1 MDAKISKRTI
11 SSSSMGKLSNRT
23 LRALAIAI
31 LLKIILSSEIVL
43 FISWNINVYP
53 WFKCYFNF

>member
-1 MDAKISKRTI
+1 MDAKISKRTF

-31 LLKIILSSEIVL
+31 LLKIILSSELV
-43 FISWNINVYP
+43 FVIS
-53 WFKCYFNF
+53 

>member
-23 LRALAIAI
+23 LWALAIAI
-31 LLKIILSSEIVL
+31 LLKIILSSENVL
-43 FISWNINVYP
+43 FIS
-53 WFKCYFNF
+53 